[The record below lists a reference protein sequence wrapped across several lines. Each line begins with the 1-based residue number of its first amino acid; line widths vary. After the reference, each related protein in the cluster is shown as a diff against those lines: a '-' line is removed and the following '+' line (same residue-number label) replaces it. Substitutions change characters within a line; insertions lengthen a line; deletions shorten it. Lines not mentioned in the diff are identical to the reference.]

1 MSEIKNNIKEIA
13 KTKVLFYLL
22 IISFISLC
30 LKFYFVDF
38 SIPVNSD
45 NLDYLL
51 MGISY
56 VNGDFSQSVH
66 RGAGWPLFVSFFY
79 QFIENGNLLDY
90 SNTIRILGISISTLT
105 IPLMYL
111 VSRKFFDHRY
121 ALLSAGLLAFE
132 PHLNY
137 NSTFGLSESI
147 FLVTVLFSF
156 YFLLNKNSKFI
167 IPSLLIAGFAWWIKL
182 DGFFI
187 FLIISVTY
195 LIMFRKKKNWIR
207 NFIFGIIVFSLI
219 VSPILIQK
227 NEQFG
232 DPFYSY
238 YNDKMFAGSYED
250 LASENTGYSNAS
262 ASAYIEKNGVFS
274 FIENFILK
282 GLYNIFQLLIRIS
295 FPYLMILIPFGIFFS
310 FRAFDQDNQYV
321 KTNWIF
327 LLLAMGSMIITLSII
342 AERRYLFYLL
352 PYFII
357 FSIIPIQRVTEYGL
371 NTFSFT
377 RKQKDI
383 FLIIVTSI
391 ALCLSIYFIVYH
403 YESNDTEFENEKLF
417 LSEFIIQNLDGK
429 LMRDFGP
436 STEYI
441 NYKLIIAEPEKF
453 KEFTN
458 SKGLEYII
466 NENVSKVDFT
476 FISGE
481 SVKDVIEKG
490 KEFELKYIVV
500 YKNNNVFHEFF
511 SDVYLNEEK
520 YPFLI
525 KIFDS
530 NDHNFTKIEVKIFEI
545 NYNKF
550 NDTQK

>member
-1 MSEIKNNIKEIA
+1 M
-13 KTKVLFYLL
+13 
-22 IISFISLC
+22 
-30 LKFYFVDF
+30 
-38 SIPVNSD
+38 
-45 NLDYLL
+45 
-51 MGISY
+51 
-56 VNGDFSQSVH
+56 
-66 RGAGWPLFVSFFY
+66 
-79 QFIENGNLLDY
+79 
-90 SNTIRILGISISTLT
+90 
-105 IPLMYL
+105 
-111 VSRKFFDHRY
+111 
-121 ALLSAGLLAFE
+121 
-132 PHLNY
+132 
-137 NSTFGLSESI
+137 
-147 FLVTVLFSF
+147 
-156 YFLLNKNSKFI
+156 
-167 IPSLLIAGFAWWIKL
+167 
-182 DGFFI
+182 
-187 FLIISVTY
+187 
-195 LIMFRKKKNWIR
+195 
-207 NFIFGIIVFSLI
+207 
-219 VSPILIQK
+219 
-227 NEQFG
+227 
-232 DPFYSY
+232 
-238 YNDKMFAGSYED
+238 
-250 LASENTGYSNAS
+250 
-262 ASAYIEKNGVFS
+262 
-274 FIENFILK
+274 
-282 GLYNIFQLLIRIS
+282 
-295 FPYLMILIPFGIFFS
+295 
-310 FRAFDQDNQYV
+310 
-321 KTNWIF
+321 
-327 LLLAMGSMIITLSII
+327 
-342 AERRYLFYLL
+342 
-352 PYFII
+352 
-357 FSIIPIQRVTEYGL
+357 TEYGL